1 MSILDTLAD
10 KASSKAT
17 ATLLSGSWVVSA
29 VDAGKKQTGGLD
41 TLTATFANVALDEML
56 ANKDKLGQVS
66 ANTFVAIISR
76 LSLGQTD
83 QARLIYLATDATF
96 EERMAALDTASEAT
110 RKGKADSDAAWA
122 DFKNVVMSIMKK
134 VGPILIQVLMAA
146 I

>member
-29 VDAGKKQTGGLD
+29 VDAGKKQTGSLGDLKPVAD
-41 TLTATFANVALDEML
+41 AALDEML

-66 ANTFVAIISR
+66 ANAFVAIISR

-122 DFKNVVMSIMKK
+122 DFKNVAMSIMKK
-134 VGPILIQVLMAA
+134 AGPILIQVLMAA